1 MMLKLSQSVNKA
13 KCLAATKHAAKLQA
27 AYWLVLLLHR
37 KFLSTEMATDGEDSR
52 KVHLEKL
59 KVLARESDALQNDPV
74 FTE

>member
-1 MMLKLSQSVNKA
+1 
-13 KCLAATKHAAKLQA
+13 
-27 AYWLVLLLHR
+27 
-37 KFLSTEMATDGEDSR
+37 MATDGEDSR